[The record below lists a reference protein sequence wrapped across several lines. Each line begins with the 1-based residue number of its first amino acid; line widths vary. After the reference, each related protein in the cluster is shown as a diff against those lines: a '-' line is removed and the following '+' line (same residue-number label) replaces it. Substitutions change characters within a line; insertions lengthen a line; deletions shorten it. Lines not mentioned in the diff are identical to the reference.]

1 MLVTWENAEFDML
14 IMDVAE
20 ARGGVALSHG
30 LPCFFRD
37 GNMVVTLRGQWL
49 RCDDSECIG
58 MAEAALRGL
67 GLRFGGS
74 GCAGLAVAGIQ
85 GLGWRCGGGACAGM
99 TEALLGRRWLHC
111 KGLCCAAMAV
121 IALR

>member
-49 RCDDSECIG
+49 RCDDSECTG
-58 MAEAALRGL
+58 MAEQR
-67 GLRFGGS
+67 
-74 GCAGLAVAGIQ
+74 CK
-85 GLGWRCGGGACAGM
+85 GWRCALGAVAALGWPWRGYRGWGGTA
-99 TEALLGRRWLHC
+99 EVVPVLE
-111 KGLCCAAMAV
+111 
-121 IALR
+121 